1 MRSIR
6 PVMTREQR
14 NAPARLGN
22 LETEIMAVVWEKD
35 EATVQEVKNSLEP
48 GRAPASFVVALWVV
62 FFTDFL

>member
-1 MRSIR
+1 
-6 PVMTREQR
+6 
-14 NAPARLGN
+14 
-22 LETEIMAVVWEKD
+22 MAVVWEKD